1 MIFSAFTN
9 KSDFYGGGGDGGGRG
24 GGSWY
29 LMHTMVLSLVSI
41 FLNSKTSIVTDL
53 KPFNSDNN
61 SISLFLVADS
71 VFLSCSSGLKEFKI
85 STL

>member
-1 MIFSAFTN
+1 MVVVVMVV
-9 KSDFYGGGGDGGGRG
+9 GGGGGRGGG

>member
-1 MIFSAFTN
+1 
-9 KSDFYGGGGDGGGRG
+9 
-24 GGSWY
+24 
-29 LMHTMVLSLVSI
+29 MHTMVLSLVSI

-71 VFLSCSSGLKEFKI
+71 VFLSCSSGLKEFNI

>member
-1 MIFSAFTN
+1 MVVVVMVV
-9 KSDFYGGGGDGGGRG
+9 GGGR
-24 GGSWY
+24 GSWY

-61 SISLFLVADS
+61 SISLFLVVDS